1 MERLGVVD
9 DVRERENDIYRAQRG
24 RMSPAA
30 LARAF
35 PHRHPPPVAPVKI
48 ASTLVRAEEAKGK
61 PLRPLTAKAIEI
73 AAEALSA
80 VDKVLAE
87 RRKEKALAAM
97 PSTAIERPTPDQV
110 IEIIAL
116 LSDLQPDAL
125 KGHRRAR
132 HLAWP
137 RQVAM
142 TLVKEALPKMSFPQ
156 IGRAFGGKDHTT
168 VMHALKRTEMYIEDG
183 GAMAQ
188 LYGKARVIIE
198 SKWPEAFK

>member
-1 MERLGVVD
+1 MVERLGVVD
-9 DVRERENDIYRAQRG
+9 EVRERENEIYRAQRG

-35 PHRHPPPVAPVKI
+35 PHRHPTPVAPMKI
-48 ASTLVRAEEAKGK
+48 TSTLVRAEEAKGK
-61 PLRPLTAKAIEI
+61 PPAPTVKAIEI
-73 AAEALSA
+73 AADALSA

-87 RRKEKALAAM
+87 RRKEKALEAM
-97 PSTAIERPTPDQV
+97 GSAIDRPTPDQI
-110 IEIIAL
+110 IEIIAIL
-116 LSDLQPDAL
+116 ADIQPDAM
-125 KGHRRAR
+125 KGYRRSR
-132 HLAWP
+132 RIAWP

-142 TLVKEALPKMSFPQ
+142 ALVKQAVPKMSLPQ

-168 VMHALKRTEMYIEDG
+168 VMHALKRTDKYIEDG
-183 GAMAQ
+183 CAMAQ

>member
-9 DVRERENDIYRAQRG
+9 DVQKRESEIYRAQRG
-24 RMSPAA
+24 RMSAAA

-35 PHRHPPPVAPVKI
+35 PHRHQPPVAPVSI
-48 ASTLVRAEEAKGK
+48 ASTLVRAEN
-61 PLRPLTAKAIEI
+61 AKAKPPMPEEKAAEI
-73 AAEALSA
+73 AAAALIA

-87 RRKEKALAAM
+87 RRRELVLAAM
-97 PSTAIERPTPDQV
+97 PAQVVDRPTPDQV
-110 IEIIAL
+110 IEIVAL
-116 LSDLQPDAL
+116 LADIQPDAI
-125 KGHRRAR
+125 KGHRRSR
-132 HLAWP
+132 HMAWP

-142 TLVKEALPKMSFPQ
+142 TLVKESLPKMSLPQ

-168 VMHALKRTEMYIEDG
+168 VMHAVKRTAKYIEDG